1 MFIYVMFVL
10 VIWGLKMTKKLSDDF
25 VNNRFIVFGMES
37 EEKNQEIKN
46 KIVDTFN
53 KKLEEEEDGD

>member
-1 MFIYVMFVL
+1 MIGYVIIFVKEMKDM
-10 VIWGLKMTKKLSDDF
+10 GKRLSDDF
-25 VNNRFIVFGMES
+25 VNNRLIVFGMES

>member
-1 MFIYVMFVL
+1 
-10 VIWGLKMTKKLSDDF
+10 MTKKLSDDF

>member
-1 MFIYVMFVL
+1 M
-10 VIWGLKMTKKLSDDF
+10 GKKLSDDF
-25 VNNRFIVFGMES
+25 VNNRLIVFGMES

-46 KIVDTFN
+46 EIVDNFN